1 MISLNNYILEKLHIN
16 KDSNPKID
24 FNKDEKM
31 LGLSIIYH
39 PKDSG
44 YIRLYVFPF
53 IDIKKESNGFTTIS
67 YKNTQGSIVTQQ
79 VEINSK
85 GYYEMN
91 ILAPDTKI
99 YAVFLPTEYGI
110 DFLDKDLENY
120 NDRNNIYKY
129 FDDGDQKFIDKIYDK
144 ISIYDS
150 ADEIEKI
157 KKLLKNAKH

>member
-24 FNKDEKM
+24 FREDEKI
-31 LGLSIIYH
+31 LGLSIYH
-39 PKDSG
+39 GEKSG

-53 IDIKKESNGFTTIS
+53 VDIKKESNGFTTIS
-67 YKNTQGSIVTQQ
+67 YKNTQGSTVTQH
-79 VEINSK
+79 VEINSN

-91 ILAPDTKI
+91 ITDIDTKI

-120 NDRNNIYKY
+120 DDRNNIYKY
-129 FDDGDQKFIDKIYDK
+129 FDDDDQILIDKIYDK

>member
-24 FNKDEKM
+24 FRKDEKM
-31 LGLSIIYH
+31 LGLSIIYL

-67 YKNTQGSIVTQQ
+67 YKNTQGSTVTQH
-79 VEINSK
+79 VEINSN

-91 ILAPDTKI
+91 ILAPDTKVF
-99 YAVFLPTEYGI
+99 AVFLPTEYGI
-110 DFLDKDLENY
+110 DFLDKDLKNY
-120 NDRNNIYKY
+120 DDRNNIYKY
-129 FDDGDQKFIDKIYDK
+129 FDDDDQILIDKIYDK

-157 KKLLKNAKH
+157 KKMLKNAKY